1 MIARWRRRFG
11 TSPLIAALLLGDPGG
26 CEEAPSSA
34 ASGVT
39 VEATTGRLPLQQG
52 AGVTYE
58 LAWDWTGASVDEPT
72 GARSWTTRL
81 GYALTVERLYIAT
94 TSLALVPCGEVA
106 SRGRGLGLFSPRE
119 ARADHAYAYDTTLVT
134 TALAQ
139 LASDGAAAVF
149 GRGVSPG
156 QTYCQL
162 HAISGPVAAEAQDG
176 FRLQGWSAY
185 LRGSYR
191 QGDGAPVAFEGFVGL
206 AQGTLRPLRVN
217 VDPSRGT
224 DVRILLTR
232 RPVEALDTLDFAAL
246 SPAELAFE
254 ALGRLG
260 ATATADVGP

>member
-1 MIARWRRRFG
+1 MIARWRRCFG
-11 TSPLIAALLLGDPGG
+11 ASPLLAALLLGDPGG
-26 CEEAPSSA
+26 CEEASSPA
-34 ASGVT
+34 SSGVASG
-39 VEATTGRLPLQQG
+39 EAARRLSLQPG

-58 LAWDWTGASVDEPT
+58 LAWDWTGASVDERT

-81 GYALTVERLYIAT
+81 GYALTVEQLYVAT
-94 TSLALVPCGEVA
+94 TSLALVPCEEVA
-106 SRGRGLGLFSPRE
+106 LRRGGLGVLSPRE

-134 TALAQ
+134 AALAQ
-139 LASDGAAAVF
+139 LTSDGALAVF

-156 QTYCQL
+156 QSYCQL

-191 QGDGAPVAFEGFVGL
+191 QGSGAPVAFEGFVGL
-206 AQGTLRPLRVN
+206 AQGTLRPLRGKGE
-217 VDPSRGT
+217 PSPGA

-232 RPVEALDTLDFAAL
+232 HPVEALDTLDFAAL
-246 SPAELAFE
+246 SPTELAFE

-260 ATATADVGP
+260 TTATVEVQ